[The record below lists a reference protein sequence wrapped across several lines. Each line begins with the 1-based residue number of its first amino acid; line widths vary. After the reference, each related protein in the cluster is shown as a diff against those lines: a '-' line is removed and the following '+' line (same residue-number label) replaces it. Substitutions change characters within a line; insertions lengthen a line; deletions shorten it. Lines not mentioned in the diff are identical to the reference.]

1 MTLRQ
6 SIIQAVQLAIQEIR
20 DPKPVLVTSEPFEAE
35 KLAITQFP
43 AVLVSFVDEVRTSV
57 TMGVPGVGRRT
68 GTIQFEVR
76 GFVRG
81 TELDKRRN
89 DLLNAVENALDADR
103 YLGLRSSG
111 VLDSQVILIETI
123 PRLAPLAEIRIVVR
137 VDYNYLRGAQ

>member
-1 MTLRQ
+1 MSLRQ
-6 SIIQAVQLAIQEIR
+6 SITQAVQLAIQEIR

-43 AVLVSFVDEVRTSV
+43 AVLVSFIDEERTSV

-81 TELDKRRN
+81 TELDRRRN
-89 DLLNAVENALDADR
+89 DLLNAVENAIDADR
-103 YLGLRSSG
+103 YLGLRDSG
-111 VLDSQVILIETI
+111 VLDSQITLIETI

-137 VDYNYLRGAQ
+137 VNYNYLRGAQ